1 MADLVRSLTV
11 DTSALT
17 ITSTPSTGITVTL
30 NVKSTSAYYRLTYFA
45 SGSNH
50 TAATPLLNWGQVSTV
65 SSYTI
70 TDADILTLITNRQID
85 TITFYV
91 DASYSSSGSP
101 TTGNRVS
108 VSVMVN
114 IDSSL
119 APTFSISSIAVS
131 STAGEYSIANTII
144 ADNKTRV
151 IANTSASYATGAS
164 FGRLVLTPSVGSAI
178 DTTIPD
184 VNDSYKFNAI
194 PMGLTTDTAYTID
207 YALTDSRGF
216 VTTGTYNPNLTC
228 YAYASPVVNIIAHR
242 VNAEYSP
249 DEDPEGSWLYYKLEG
264 TCTEIGSP
272 SINNID
278 TALANTYIQLG
289 SGTAYAINT
298 EHWVSLTID
307 ATATL
312 NAKITD
318 SISYT
323 ETSYTV
329 GVAAFPI
336 DLCDDSQGNVGGGFG
351 TVASY
356 GQYEFA
362 YPAVGP
368 GCVEFIR
375 GTQTAS
381 TYQWKGVSRMKAL
394 REGTMILYFLNY
406 AGTSTAATLE
416 LTLADGSTT
425 GAIKVYYN
433 STTRMTNHFGANSQ
447 ILLVYHEQFNV
458 NGTIVDAGWWHD
470 ADRDND
476 TMSRLRLEYSTQ
488 KTYTVLYRYMI
499 CFTKD
504 SEYILPANTH
514 SAGGTTAT
522 TKTLTTESFDPF
534 GQVYYYANTSS
545 STVVAADNVPGTNIL
560 YTQYTYLDLR
570 YSFNTGSTL
579 TANKAV
585 YLVCEPQSDGT
596 VKLHTP
602 AIAQDIP
609 TTVNGLVYK
618 FLGHAY
624 DTYRIVLYEHKP
636 CYYYDGF
643 KVAQWTNDS
652 WFTIW
657 YDTSSPLQ
665 GGSGMTLDMT
675 KYSKIKVYFMSFSSS
690 GQFEIDLSNPV
701 PRPSSGT
708 EPYSGS
714 GTAPY
719 WNASSSR
726 LETHVCWAQVGQDKD
741 TFNNNWQG
749 YCYGTTYTARNNNAD
764 YYIYRI
770 DAMV

>member
-1 MADLVRSLTV
+1 MADLIRSLTV
-11 DTSALT
+11 DKTALT
-17 ITSTPSTGITVTL
+17 ITSTPSAGITVTL
-30 NVKSTSAYYRLTYFA
+30 SVRSTSAYYRLTYFA
-45 SGSNH
+45 SGANR
-50 TAATPLLNWGQVSTV
+50 TAATPLLDWEQVSAL

-70 TDADILTLITNRQID
+70 TDNDILTLIYNRQID

-91 DASYSSSGSP
+91 DASYSSTGSP

-131 STAGEYSIANTII
+131 STAGEYSIANKII
-144 ADNKTRV
+144 ADGKTRV
-151 IANTSASYATGAS
+151 IANMSESYATGAS
-164 FGRLVLTPSVGSAI
+164 FSRLVLTPSVGAGV
-178 DTTIPD
+178 DTQ
-184 VNDSYKFNAI
+184 VALGSSYKFNAI
-194 PMGLTTDTAYTID
+194 PMGLTSDTAYTIS

-216 VTTGTYNPNLTC
+216 VTTGTYDPNRTC
-228 YAYASPVVNIIAHR
+228 YSYTSPTVNIIAYR
-242 VNAEYSP
+242 VNAENDTSP
-249 DEDPEGSWLYYKLEG
+249 DPEGAWLYYRLEA
-264 TCTEIGSP
+264 TCTDIVG
-272 SINNID
+272 NLID
-278 TALANTYIQLG
+278 DTLANTYIQVG

-298 EHWVSLTID
+298 DVWEELLVD

-312 NAKITD
+312 NARVKDT
-318 SISYT
+318 ISYT
-323 ETSYTV
+323 ATSYTV
-329 GVAAFPI
+329 GTAAFPI

-351 TVASY
+351 CVGSY
-356 GQYEFA
+356 GRYEFA

-406 AGTSTAATLE
+406 AGTSTAATLN
-416 LTLADGSTT
+416 LTLADGGTT

-433 STTRMTNHFGANSQ
+433 STTRMTNQFGANSQ
-447 ILLVYHEQFNV
+447 ILLVYHEQFDV
-458 NGTIVDAGWWHD
+458 NGTTVDAGWWHD
-470 ADRDND
+470 ADRDSD

-504 SEYILPANTH
+504 SEYILPANTY
-514 SAGGTTAT
+514 SASGTTAT
-522 TKTLTTESFDPF
+522 TKTLTTESFNPF

-545 STVVAADNVPGTNIL
+545 STVVAAGNVPGTNIL

-618 FLGHAY
+618 LLGHAY

-636 CYYYDGF
+636 CYIYDGH
-643 KVAQWTNDS
+643 KVCEWTGNN

-657 YDTSSPLQ
+657 EDLTSPLQ

-675 KYSKIKVYFMSFSSS
+675 KYSKIKVYFMSYSSS

-714 GTAPY
+714 GVAPY

-726 LETHVCWAQVGQDKD
+726 LETHICWAQVGQDKD

-749 YCYGTTYTARNNNAD
+749 YYYGTSYVDRNNYAD